1 MEAEI
6 TFKSDGLTLTGA
18 IHVPEGLA
26 PGEQRPAMILLPGF
40 GGAKDSRGL
49 TKQARMMCE
58 WGYVALRIDHRGCGT
73 SEGVHGR
80 VLCHDRVAD
89 ARNALTWLAERP
101 EVDGKRIGIGGD
113 SFGAAVSIYTGGVD
127 DRVACVVSIGGWG
140 DGARKFRGQHPTPEA
155 WERFTAMLEE
165 GRRHRERTGTSMM
178 VSRWDIVPIPEHL
191 RHNLSP
197 GAIME
202 FPAETAQ
209 SMYDFR
215 PDDVVGYIAPRPLL
229 LIHASRDS
237 VTPTE
242 QSIELFKR
250 TGQPTDLFFLS
261 DMDHFAFADENS
273 RLATILKGWLT
284 RYFPV
289 ERPR

>member
-1 MEAEI
+1 METEI
-6 TFKSDGLTLTGA
+6 TFKSDGLTLSGVLR
-18 IHVPEGLA
+18 VPDNLSA
-26 PGEQRPAMILLPGF
+26 GEERPALILLPGF
-40 GGAKDSRGL
+40 GGSKDSRGL
-49 TKQARMMCE
+49 TKQARMMTE
-58 WGYVALRIDHRGCGT
+58 WGYVALRIDHRGCGK

-101 EVDGKRIGIGGD
+101 EVDGNRIGMGGD

-155 WERFTAMLEE
+155 WARFTAMLEE
-165 GRRHRERTGTSMM
+165 GRRHRERTGTSLM

-191 RHNLSP
+191 RKNLSP
-197 GAIME
+197 DPIME

-215 PDDVVGYIAPRPLL
+215 PDDVVSYIAPRPLL

-250 TGQPTDLFFLS
+250 AGQPTDLIFVS
-261 DMDHFAFADENS
+261 DMDHFAFADDNT
-273 RLATILKGWLT
+273 RVVTILKDWLA
-284 RYFPV
+284 RYFPL
-289 ERPR
+289 